1 MSFNRFA
8 FHINRVIDSLE
19 RAQIRTKQ
27 PELMTCVEYIAKT
40 SAIDVDEWQREYIDK
55 AMETSRI
62 AIAACRQ
69 SGKSTVTAGF
79 AAWYMTYNP
88 GVLVLIA
95 SKSLRQAAYFIDK
108 IRNSV
113 LFHWEK
119 KHLLEANKLSITL
132 PNGSTAVAI
141 PCQNPDAGRGF
152 SPQLVILDEAAFAAE
167 ELLAVITPSLAAT
180 HGALHMISSPNGPAG
195 FFYEAVEG
203 KASDAFW
210 QMQVTHHQCPRIS
223 QEFLA
228 AERLTLGEMRFKQE
242 YLAQF
247 LSPEG
252 AFFGFESLNALFA
265 GEDPDLE
272 NLEIEDAL
280 DKMELE
286 GLNPERDDL
295 VAALDRTDRVRRTL
309 YDD

>member
-1 MSFNRFA
+1 MFNRFK
-8 FHINRVIDSLE
+8 FHIDRVIETLE
-19 RAQIRTKQ
+19 RTAVTVRQ
-27 PELMTCVEYIAKT
+27 PTLMLPSKYIEAT
-40 SAIDVDEWQREYIDK
+40 NNLTLDEWQTEYIDQ

-108 IRNSV
+108 IKMSV
-113 LFHWEK
+113 MYHWDK
-119 KHLLEANKLSITL
+119 KDLLEANKLSITL

-180 HGALHMISSPNGPAG
+180 KGALHMISSPNGPAG

-203 KASDAFW
+203 NSKNAFW
-210 QMQVTHHQCPRIS
+210 QMQVTHHQCPRIDD
-223 QEFLA
+223 EFLE
-228 AERLTLGEMRFKQE
+228 AELVTLGELRFKQE

-252 AFFGFESLNALFA
+252 AFFGYSSLNALFS
-265 GEDPDLE
+265 GEDADLE
-272 NLEIEDAL
+272 NLDITEAI
-280 DKMELE
+280 DKMEIA
-286 GLNPERDDL
+286 PPPDRDDL
-295 VAALDRTDRVRRTL
+295 YAALDRTDRLTRRL
-309 YDD
+309 YDE

>member
-1 MSFNRFA
+1 MFNRFK
-8 FHINRVIDSLE
+8 FHVDRVVENLNRAAVTT
-19 RAQIRTKQ
+19 RAPKPMGAVQYIETTNGFKLDPWQ
-27 PELMTCVEYIAKT
+27 LEYIEA
-40 SAIDVDEWQREYIDK
+40 S
-55 AMETSRI
+55 METSRI

-79 AAWYMTYNP
+79 AAWFMTYNP

-95 SKSLRQAAYFIDK
+95 SKSLRQAAYFIEK

-113 LFHWEK
+113 LHHWDK
-119 KHLLEANKLSITL
+119 RDLLEANKLSITL
-132 PNGSTAVAI
+132 PNGATAVAI

-152 SPQLVILDEAAFAAE
+152 SPNLVILDEAAFAAE

-180 HGALHMISSPNGPAG
+180 GGALQMISSPNGPAG

-203 KASDAFW
+203 RSSGAFW
-210 QMQVTHHQCPRIS
+210 HRQVTHHQCPRIGAD
-223 QEFLA
+223 FLA
-228 AERLTLGEMRFKQE
+228 AELITLGELRFKQE

-252 AFFGFESLNALFA
+252 AFFGYDSLNALFS
-265 GEDPDLE
+265 GEDIDLE
-272 NLEIEDAL
+272 NLEITEAIDR
-280 DKMELE
+280 LE
-286 GLNPERDDL
+286 FAPSPDRDDL

-309 YDD
+309 YD